1 MIKKLLILM
10 IAIFISLGFYIHSDK
25 KSKGDPIST
34 KKQIEYILTIDQ
46 VKNNRDTAFNTIL
59 NLSKNV
65 LLRTFNNAEK
75 DTQDRLYHIWDKIF
89 FHMLEYK
96 YTRVKI
102 SQLVELKQ
110 EISKNYYNHPIPY
123 ENYIPAGYP
132 RVLTE
137 SCYLKNK

>member
-10 IAIFISLGFYIHSDK
+10 IAIFISLGFYIHSNT
-25 KSKGDPIST
+25 KSKSHLVST

-46 VKNNRDTAFNTIL
+46 INNNRTTACNTVFD
-59 NLSKNV
+59 LSKGV
-65 LLRTFNNAEK
+65 FPKTFNNTEK

-89 FHMLEYK
+89 LHMLKHEYK
-96 YTRVKI
+96 RVKI

-137 SCYLKNK
+137 SCYLKN